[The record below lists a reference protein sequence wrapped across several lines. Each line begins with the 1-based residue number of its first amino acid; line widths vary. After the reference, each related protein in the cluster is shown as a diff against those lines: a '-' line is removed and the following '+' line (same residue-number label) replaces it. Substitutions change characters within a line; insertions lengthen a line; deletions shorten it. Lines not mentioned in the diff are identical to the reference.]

1 VDTID
6 SQADNSTGT
15 GDPGEGDDLPS
26 SSEGRGPGRPP
37 GGGDSR
43 EAILEAA
50 ADAFLRDGMNASTR
64 DIAAKAGVTQSA
76 LYHYFPTKQDLLR
89 NAAKLASRF
98 FEHIGSMAVP
108 EGEPEEVF
116 QRLAKSYLRIFARRG
131 APRFLVTMMVEGM
144 KMPGFMPEMAQRLH
158 GGAVA
163 PTIAYLETLQAEG
176 RISPDLNPSML
187 GQMLFGTCFSYVI
200 ARDVLKAPWVQ
211 NIDPDEVARQVA
223 YVLAHGMGGSAVC
236 ESRSASTGGTDSET
250 GADPASD
257 PTPTSD
263 IHQTKGDNDE
273 VA

>member
-1 VDTID
+1 MGRGGAGKGSLGEDG
-6 SQADNSTGT
+6 DN
-15 GDPGEGDDLPS
+15 PS
-26 SSEGRGPGRPP
+26 PPSEGRGPGRPP

-43 EAILEAA
+43 QAILEAA
-50 ADAFLRDGMNASTR
+50 AEAFMRDGLNASTR

-98 FEHIGSMAVP
+98 FEHIGSRAVP

-116 QRLAKSYLRIFARRG
+116 HRLAKSYLRIFARRG
-131 APRFLVTMMVEGM
+131 APRFLATMMAEGM

-158 GGAVA
+158 GGAVG
-163 PTIAYLETLQAEG
+163 PTIAYLETLRAEG
-176 RISPDLNPSML
+176 RISPDLDPPML

-211 NIDPDEVARQVA
+211 GLDSDEVARQVA
-223 YVLAHGMGGSAVC
+223 YVLAHGMGGPGD
-236 ESRSASTGGTDSET
+236 RRGD
-250 GADPASD
+250 ADPASGTGSDAGADFRTGTD
-257 PTPTSD
+257 PKSD
-263 IHQTKGDNDE
+263 THETRGGDDE